1 MEQQPQNNGNAP
13 QKKIELTPEGHV
25 DLLNKVAQFKME
37 ERDMALDRYRRVD
50 ADMQTKEEVFT
61 MSKSALG
68 FLHAAAN
75 ASNTLND
82 IVKEMGKII
91 HKTEQPTIVN
101 NAMSDEQRAFMAE
114 QMQEMMKNR
123 RKRRK
128 QEGEADESS
137 QSES

>member
-1 MEQQPQNNGNAP
+1 MDATNNNAAP
-13 QKKIELTPEGHV
+13 NGGKNIEMTPDGHAE
-25 DLLNKVAQFKME
+25 LLNRVAQFKIE

-68 FLHAAAN
+68 YLHAASS

-91 HKTEQPTIVN
+91 HKTDQPTIVN
-101 NAMSDEQRAFMAE
+101 NSVMSDEERRFMAE
-114 QMQEMMKNR
+114 RMQEMVK
-123 RKRRK
+123 KRRQDRK
-128 QEGEADESS
+128 NGDDNSS
-137 QSES
+137 NEE

>member
-1 MEQQPQNNGNAP
+1 MDATNNNAAP
-13 QKKIELTPEGHV
+13 NGGKNIEMTPDGHAE
-25 DLLNKVAQFKME
+25 LLNRVAQFKIE

-68 FLHAAAN
+68 YLHAASS

-91 HKTEQPTIVN
+91 HKTDQPTIVN
-101 NAMSDEQRAFMAE
+101 NSVMSDEERRFMAE
-114 QMQEMMKNR
+114 RMQEMVK
-123 RKRRK
+123 KRRQDRK
-128 QEGEADESS
+128 NG
-137 QSES
+137 

>member
-1 MEQQPQNNGNAP
+1 MDATNNTAATNND
-13 QKKIELTPEGHV
+13 KKIEMTPEGHAE
-25 DLLNKVAQFKME
+25 LLNKVAQFKVE

-68 FLHAAAN
+68 YLSAASS

-91 HKTEQPTIVN
+91 HKTDQPTIIN
-101 NAMSDEQRAFMAE
+101 NSVMSDEERRFMAE
-114 QMQEMMKNR
+114 RMQEMVK
-123 RKRRK
+123 KRRENRK
-128 QEGEADESS
+128 NGDDNNSDNEE
-137 QSES
+137 

>member
-1 MEQQPQNNGNAP
+1 MDAINNSGTTGNS
-13 QKKIELTPEGHV
+13 KIEMTADGHAE
-25 DLLNKVAQFKME
+25 LLNKVAQFKVE

-68 FLHAAAN
+68 YLHAASS

-91 HKTEQPTIVN
+91 HKTDQPTIVN
-101 NAMSDEQRAFMAE
+101 NSVMTDEERRFMAS
-114 QMQEMMKNR
+114 QMQEMVKQRRDKRKNGGDNS
-123 RKRRK
+123 KK
-128 QEGEADESS
+128 EE
-137 QSES
+137 

>member
-1 MEQQPQNNGNAP
+1 MEQQPQNNNSEP

-25 DLLNKVAQFKME
+25 ELLNKVAQFKIE
-37 ERDMALDRYRRVD
+37 ERDMSLDRYRRID

-75 ASNTLND
+75 ASNTLSD

-114 QMQEMMKNR
+114 QMQEMMKSR

-128 QEGEADESS
+128 QNEEDSSS

>member
-1 MEQQPQNNGNAP
+1 MDATNNSGATAN
-13 QKKIELTPEGHV
+13 KKIEMTPDGHAE
-25 DLLNKVAQFKME
+25 LLNKVAQFKVE

-68 FLHAAAN
+68 FLHAASS

-91 HKTEQPTIVN
+91 HKTDQPTIVN
-101 NAMSDEQRAFMAE
+101 NSSMSDEERRFMAE
-114 QMQEMMKNR
+114 QMQSMVK
-123 RKRRK
+123 KRRENRK
-128 QEGEADESS
+128 NGDTENED
-137 QSES
+137 

>member
-1 MEQQPQNNGNAP
+1 MDATDNPKATSE
-13 QKKIELTPEGHV
+13 KKIEMTADGHAE
-25 DLLNKVAQFKME
+25 LLNKVAQFKVE

-68 FLHAAAN
+68 YLQAASN

-91 HKTEQPTIVN
+91 HKTDQPTIIN
-101 NAMSDEQRAFMAE
+101 NTVMSDEEKRFMAE
-114 QMQEMMKNR
+114 RMQNIVKDR
-123 RKRRK
+123 REKRRNN
-128 QEGEADESS
+128 GNDSGADEN
-137 QSES
+137 EE